1 MRPRDVIAPPWL
13 AFMRASRT
21 VGLRHVPAG
30 GFRILIFHDV
40 PEAQW
45 EDFDALLV
53 HIETRHR
60 LIDPDEAGRLL
71 SEGFAPPARDCVRV
85 PCLLSFDDGFVSN
98 LALAKSVLADHGAKA
113 IFFVCPGLVDL
124 PHEAQ
129 RDAVAANVFCGAV
142 GEDPPPDHRL
152 LGWGELAELRDL
164 GHAIGAHGLNHRRL
178 AELRGAELAGEVQ
191 APGRRIGEELG
202 VDVPWFAYPFGDIG
216 AIDGEALAVIGRHYR
231 FCRSGVRGL
240 NVAGGHRLAVLADQV
255 DLSTSRTWQEL
266 VLEGGLDIRYRSQ
279 RRRLDTLARAADHNT
294 PS

>member
-13 AFMRASRT
+13 AFMRASLAI
-21 VGLRHVPAG
+21 GLRRVPAG
-30 GFRILIFHDV
+30 GFRILMFHDV
-40 PEAQW
+40 PAAQW
-45 EDFDALLV
+45 GDFDALLV

-60 LIDPDEAGRLL
+60 LIDPDEAARLL
-71 SEGFAPPARDCVRV
+71 SDGGAPPSRDSGRV
-85 PCLLSFDDGFVSN
+85 PCLLSFDDGLVSN
-98 LALAKSVLADHGAKA
+98 LALARSVLADHGAKA

-129 RDAVAANVFCGAV
+129 RDAVAANVFGGAA
-142 GEDPPPDHRL
+142 GEDPPPGQRL
-152 LGWGELAELRDL
+152 LYWGELAELRDL

-178 AELRGAELAGEVQ
+178 AELRGADLTGEVQ
-191 APGRRIGEELG
+191 APGRRIGDELG

-216 AIDGEALAVIGRHYR
+216 AIDADALAVIGRHYR

-240 NVAGGHRLAVLADQV
+240 NVAGGHRLAVLADHV
-255 DLSTSRTWQEL
+255 DLSASRTWQKL

-279 RRRLDTLARAADHNT
+279 RLRLDTLARAGDHNT